1 MDERRVL
8 TAARRLFLDRGP
20 DVTVESIGMA
30 AGVDPAEVT
39 EHLGTG
45 ATPSWPPCGS
55 PPTPTSWSP
64 FLLDTLRLKLIDT
77 SDEPLPTLRAML
89 TDPDEVP
96 RVQQAANEQADKLA
110 AAMSG
115 PDREVRAAVLRSI
128 MLGVGLGRDLLAL
141 RGLTSVSTEEIIE
154 VLRPAFAALGE
165 GPITREV

>member
-8 TAARRLFLDRGP
+8 TVARRLFLERGP
-20 DVTVESIGMA
+20 DVTVESVGMV

-39 EHLGTG
+39 EHLGTPRDIFL
-45 ATPSWPPCGS
+45 AAMRLDPDPDELV
-55 PPTPTSWSP
+55 P

-89 TDPDEVP
+89 TDPDEIP
-96 RVQQAANEQADKLA
+96 RVRQVANDQADKLA

-115 PDREVRAAVLRSI
+115 ADRDVRAAVLRSI

-154 VLRPAFAALGE
+154 VLRPAFAALGD
-165 GPITREV
+165 GPNHTR